1 MTLPNVMK
9 VSQLPADDAL
19 DDDLPPLEL
28 RLASEFSIE
37 ALVDIYNQ
45 TRMDYIVPMPM
56 NAARLEEYI
65 HTYNV
70 RLEYSAV
77 AVSDGQVLGLSM
89 LGVRPRHTWV
99 TRLGVIPVLRRRGT
113 GESLMRH
120 HIDSSLALGVDY
132 VTLDVIKNNVPAH
145 RLFKKLGFEENRE
158 LLILRRPPG
167 PPKTEVEPYTVT
179 WLESDGAIEFLQRRR
194 ERPSWLTENESLI
207 NGGSLYALQVELSDG
222 SNGWLVYQKTVF
234 QLGRL
239 VIQTEAGDPRR
250 VARTLAHALH
260 THHSLQDTKTENFPV
275 DDPHLPGLQDV
286 GYIESFRRIELRL
299 DLVRS

>member
-9 VSQLPADDAL
+9 VSQLPADDTL

-65 HTYNV
+65 HTYDV

-167 PPKTEVEPYTVT
+167 YPKIEIEPYTAT
-179 WLESDGAIEFLQRRR
+179 WLEQDGAIELLQRRR

-207 NGGSLYALQVELSDG
+207 NGGNLYALKVDLSDG
-222 SNGWLVYQKTVF
+222 SNGWLAYQKTIF

-239 VIQTEAGDPRR
+239 VVQTEAGEPPR
-250 VARTLAHALH
+250 VARALAHALH
-260 THHSLQDTKTENFPV
+260 THHPLLDTKTENFPV

>member
-1 MTLPNVMK
+1 LTLPNVMK
-9 VSQLPADDAL
+9 VSQLPADDTL

-65 HTYNV
+65 HTYDV

-167 PPKTEVEPYTVT
+167 YPKIEIEPYTAT
-179 WLESDGAIEFLQRRR
+179 WLEQDGAIELLQRRR

-207 NGGSLYALQVELSDG
+207 NGGNLYALKVDLSDG
-222 SNGWLVYQKTVF
+222 SNGWLAYQKTIF

-239 VIQTEAGDPRR
+239 VVQTEAGEPPR
-250 VARTLAHALH
+250 VARALAHALH
-260 THHSLQDTKTENFPV
+260 THHPLLDTKTENFPV